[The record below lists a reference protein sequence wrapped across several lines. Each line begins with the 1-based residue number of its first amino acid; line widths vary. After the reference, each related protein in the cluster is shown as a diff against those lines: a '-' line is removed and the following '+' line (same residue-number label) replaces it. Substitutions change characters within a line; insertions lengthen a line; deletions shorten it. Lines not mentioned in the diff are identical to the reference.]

1 MITRWTDFVDIE
13 SQGRLESK
21 TGCRSRQER
30 CAAPEEEDPV
40 VEQDKSREDE
50 WFLQNEK
57 QLLEAARIARLKR
70 EEERTAREKAEETKR
85 LKDVHFMKCPKCGHD
100 MKEETL
106 ERVSVDRCMHCEG
119 IFFDAGELE
128 QIFAQKDEQ
137 RRGFFRKLV
146 KL

>member
-1 MITRWTDFVDIE
+1 V
-13 SQGRLESK
+13 SK
-21 TGCRSRQER
+21 EAR
-30 CAAPEEEDPV
+30 V

-57 QLLEAARIARLKR
+57 QLLEAARTARLKR
-70 EEERTAREKAEETKR
+70 EQERTAREKAEEIKR
-85 LKDVHFMKCPKCGHD
+85 LKDLHFMKCPKCGHD
-100 MKEETL
+100 MKEEKIEKVTA
-106 ERVSVDRCMHCEG
+106 DRCTHCEG

-128 QIFAQKDEQ
+128 QILVQKDEQ